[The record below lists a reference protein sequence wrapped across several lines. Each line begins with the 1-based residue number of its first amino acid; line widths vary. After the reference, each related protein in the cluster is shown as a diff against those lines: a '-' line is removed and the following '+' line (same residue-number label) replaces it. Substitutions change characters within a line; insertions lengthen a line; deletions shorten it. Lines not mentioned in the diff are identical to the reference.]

1 MPAAVA
7 LAPARSEAEEIAAKN
22 KTTKRK
28 KKEERIMAANI
39 LTDQKLEKNTNL
51 DPEEDE
57 FNGGII
63 SALHIFIIIFIAL
76 FLASAKM
83 ERLSFLICAAPI
95 KIL

>member
-1 MPAAVA
+1 M
-7 LAPARSEAEEIAAKN
+7 PARSEAEEIAAKN

-57 FNGGII
+57 FNGGGCI
-63 SALHIFIIIFIAL
+63 
-76 FLASAKM
+76 
-83 ERLSFLICAAPI
+83 
-95 KIL
+95 